1 MTDTLE
7 PVAAAHE
14 EDLDQEQ
21 LAQQLLAQAKEQG
34 VSAYDLTCRLKY
46 DLTCR
51 SRHCDH
57 GMGSPPATRV
67 SRSLRR

>member
-1 MTDTLE
+1 MPMID
-7 PVAAAHE
+7 VYAAAGTFGDSHA
-14 EDLDQEQ
+14 L
-21 LAQQLLAQAKEQG
+21 
-34 VSAYDLTCRLKY
+34 SAYDLTCRLKY

>member
-1 MTDTLE
+1 VVLLGPPGTGKTH
-7 PVAAAHE
+7 VAIALGIAGCHTG
-14 EDLDQEQ
+14 QR
-21 LAQQLLAQAKEQG
+21 